1 LINEFITLHQNQ
13 FIYLSFSITNGK
25 MFDLVT
31 AGHFAID
38 LISSPKITTPK
49 PTLGGAPTYVSVAA
63 KKMDAEVSVISK
75 VGEDFSSRDI
85 AWLNAHGI
93 DLSGLKRIKGAS
105 TTRFILKYI
114 NWRRQLQLK
123 SKAPPILSEDV
134 PDSLRAKVVHIAPV
148 ANEISRNLVDK
159 MRTLTNVLSL
169 DPQGFVREFDANGNV
184 HLKRWHD
191 QQVLE
196 QIDLYKSSLSEIRVV
211 TGLTDLQLAMEKIR
225 DYGARIVIVTIG
237 MKGSKLLFEGKLHD
251 IPACKPKMVR
261 DPTGAGDAFIG
272 AFLAEY
278 VKGNDPV
285 SCACI
290 GSASASFV
298 VEEVGPD
305 VFGEKE
311 EICARANKIYEKV

>member
-1 LINEFITLHQNQ
+1 
-13 FIYLSFSITNGK
+13 

-31 AGHFAID
+31 VGHFAID
-38 LISSPKITTPK
+38 VISSPKIASPK
-49 PTLGGAPTYVSVAA
+49 PTLGGSPTYVSVAA
-63 KKMDAEVSVISK
+63 KKLDAKVSVISK
-75 VGEDFSSRDI
+75 VGEDFSSRYI
-85 AWLNAHGI
+85 AWLNANGV

-105 TTRFILKYI
+105 TTRFILKYA

-123 SKAPPILSEDV
+123 SRAPPILPEDI
-134 PDSLRAKVVHIAPV
+134 PNSLRTKVVHIAPV

-169 DPQGFVREFDANGNV
+169 DPQGFVREFDIDGNV

-196 QIDLYKSSLSEIRVV
+196 QIDLYKSSLSEIRMI
-211 TGLTDLQLAMEKIR
+211 TGLADLQMAMEKIR
-225 DYGARIVIVTIG
+225 DYGAKIVILTMG
-237 MKGSKLLFEGKLHD
+237 MKGSKLLFEGKLYD
-251 IPACKPKMVR
+251 IPACKPKIVR

-278 VKGNDPV
+278 VEGKDPV
-285 SCACI
+285 WCACI

-298 VEEVGPD
+298 VEGVGPD

-311 EICARANKIYEKV
+311 EICARASKIYEKV